1 MLILRSRKEQMEK
14 EKERE
19 APRERDGG
27 NRDTQMEI
35 FRKRGRPR

>member
-1 MLILRSRKEQMEK
+1 MTESPETERDRDRQRQ
-14 EKERE
+14 RE

-27 NRDTQMEI
+27 NRHTQMEI